1 MSERRNPFL
10 GFEQI
15 RGAAPNTKVGAAGAK
30 LVGMLESEAFF
41 GDRVGLF
48 KIPCFAS

>member
-15 RGAAPNTKVGAAGAK
+15 RGAAPNTKVGAK
-30 LVGMLESEAFF
+30 LVGMSESEAFF